1 MFAVAENTFS
11 KQWENLVW
19 KLAVKL
25 EGKKKFWLTKDAS
38 TEIVPGTIV
47 PLHIVP
53 EKDLIPLVY
62 DLEFTDY
69 QLRRGWLKETDFD
82 QDGFMSRFDDAVFD
96 KYSPVSPDMHLCR
109 GCDGLPPIEITI
121 DWFGPVTIEEM
132 TVNSCSKCEKNKLP

>member
-69 QLRRGWLKETDFD
+69 QLRRGDDWAWTVHWDEGGR
-82 QDGFMSRFDDAVFD
+82 DGGGAGGGVEAWR
-96 KYSPVSPDMHLCR
+96 
-109 GCDGLPPIEITI
+109 
-121 DWFGPVTIEEM
+121 
-132 TVNSCSKCEKNKLP
+132 